1 MLCCL
6 APDRQ
11 AIRMPR
17 ESKADLK
24 KRTARLIS
32 ALSKLYPHAH
42 TALRHSNPFQ
52 LLVATIL
59 SAQCTDVRVNI
70 VTTELFKKYKT
81 PADFAAASQKQLEA
95 EIRSTGFFRNK
106 AKNIRAA
113 SARIVQHFGGKTPD
127 SMDPLLTLPGVARKT
142 ANVVLS
148 GAFGKND
155 GVVVDTHVKR
165 LAGRLALSRQKT
177 PEKIE
182 QDLMELVP
190 RKHWGSVSHMLIY
203 HGRAVCTARKPDCPG
218 CQISKLC
225 PSAFI
230 ES

>member
-1 MLCCL
+1 
-6 APDRQ
+6 
-11 AIRMPR
+11 MPR

-24 KRTARLIS
+24 KRTARIIS
-32 ALSKLYPHAH
+32 VLSKLYPHAH

-81 PADFAAASQKQLEA
+81 PTDFAAASQKRLEA

-113 SARIVQHFGGKTPD
+113 SARIVEHFGGETPD
-127 SMDPLLTLPGVARKT
+127 SMEQLLTLPGVARKT

-148 GAFGKND
+148 SAFGKND

-165 LAGRLALSRQKT
+165 LAGRLGLSKQKT

-182 QDLMELVP
+182 QDLMKLVV
-190 RKHWGSVSHMLIY
+190 RKHWGSFSNMLIY
-203 HGRAVCTARKPDCPG
+203 HGRAVCTARKPDCAG
-218 CQISKLC
+218 CQINKLC
-225 PSAFI
+225 PSAFKV
-230 ES
+230 